1 MKTIYLKILTIILL
15 TLLCMKF
22 ETLFPAQIKYSFKQ
36 INQKDGIP
44 SSIKIIHTDSKGF
57 LWASSNN
64 GLIRYNGK
72 DIRTYSFFNKQDS
85 LPSNRIFQI
94 IEDSRQR
101 LWVLTMGGLA
111 TYIPNYDRFS
121 VHLYKSLPVMAR
133 SACLISDGIVFG
145 EENKIY
151 IYKYSTC
158 KIEKSININTGD
170 ESFIVNSVH
179 AVNDEEI
186 ICFSRYSG
194 IVKVNIK
201 EGTVEKK
208 DIYTEKY
215 VLDMEIDDKENIWVT
230 PYNQGIKCYS
240 KDGKLL
246 KHYTTENS
254 GLSCNVVLCIT
265 PFDGCLWLG
274 TDGGGINILNPETG
288 EIKNMNHVS
297 ADPHS
302 LPASTIL
309 CLYNDKKSKD
319 IWAGSNRGGMI
330 NIRKAP
336 MKTYSSV
343 NPGYNRGLSEGSVLN
358 IYEDKKQD
366 DIVWIGTD
374 GGGVNRMN
382 LSTETFVHYTDTKSD
397 KVVSITGFT
406 NDKLLLSLFSKGLF
420 LLDKNTGKKSPFY
433 LDIPSLDYRLK
444 YSGLSVNVYQDTPSS
459 VLIFSNP
466 IYRYHIDSGKIEEI
480 ENPEGAKL
488 STMISPIFQ
497 CDSCTFVND
506 YYSVYYIKSNK
517 LIPVF
522 RMSDG
527 IELNSVSADK
537 SCNLWL
543 GTSSGL
549 YKYNIKNNSL
559 CKVSSELFNEV
570 NTVLCDKN
578 DYVWIGAG
586 YNLFSYHPHTG
597 RFLIHDESDGVGMN
611 EYLPDSKLLMS
622 NGSIFLGGVNGLLYI
637 NRNIELRDNNIFP
650 DIHIAGLAI
659 GGGNFMHRIS
669 DDLRIELPSS
679 VRNIRIRLMAYGDDI
694 LRTKLYR
701 YQIGTGVMENYKP
714 EIVIPSLA
722 PGTYNIKAS
731 CNTKGGE
738 WTPMQTVLT
747 IVVTPP
753 WYLQSWFLL
762 LCFFIMVC
770 IIFFAFLY
778 IIRRQKYLHFLDMQ
792 EHNRKVSEDK
802 IRFLI
807 NVSHELRT
815 PLTLIYGPLERILK
829 DMDTGNIFYKPLCNV
844 FRQVKRMRE
853 LINMVLDVRKM
864 EMTDARLDISEFML
878 DGLLEEVCRDYT
890 DEASHKNIILKVKN
904 NNMNLKISAD
914 RGKLIIVLNNLLMN
928 ALRHSPDNTC
938 ITIKT
943 EKVNSDEFIRISVS
957 DEGIGL
963 KYTDSNRLF
972 SRFYQGA
979 NEAGGSGIGLSYS
992 KMLVELH
999 GGTIGAYNNVPGGA
1013 TFYFDIPLHLHTG
1026 VSEKTSSVSLND
1038 LIIED
1043 IHDSSDENKDSVVS
1057 TVSLFKNLNILI
1069 TDDNVSMTDFLQD
1082 ELKQY
1087 FNKIYTAS
1095 NGIKALES
1103 LRENKIDILLSD
1115 VMMPLM
1121 NGFELCRNLKTDV
1134 SISHIPVILLTARTD
1149 SESKEYGYKLGAD
1162 AYISKP
1168 FGTEEL
1174 LNVLYNIVY
1183 NRNLIKEHF
1192 GKLEEQIPSPVE
1204 TTFSAADEDFINKV
1218 NAAIRNNISNSDL
1231 DVALICKEVGVSRAS
1246 LYNKMK
1252 AITDMGAGDYI
1263 TRMRLDEAIRL
1274 IRTTDFTFAEIAD
1287 RTGFSTARYFS
1298 TIFKQH
1304 TGKTPTQ
1311 YKSDLKDKY

>member
-1 MKTIYLKILTIILL
+1 MKTKYIKLLIVVLISFFNLNPGILRAEETQYSFRQISQKEGIPFSVKNILT
-15 TLLCMKF
+15 
-22 ETLFPAQIKYSFKQ
+22 
-36 INQKDGIP
+36 
-44 SSIKIIHTDSKGF
+44 DSRGF
-57 LWASSNN
+57 LWASTNS

-72 DIRTYSFFNKQDS
+72 DIRNYTSFNVQDS
-85 LPSNRIFQI
+85 LPGNKIYQI
-94 IEDSRQR
+94 IEDSQKC
-101 LWVLTMGGLA
+101 LWTLTDKGLA
-111 TYIPNYDRFS
+111 RYIPQYDRFS
-121 VHLYKSLPVMAR
+121 IPFPVIAH
-133 SACLISDGIVFG
+133 SACMISDGIVFG
-145 EENKIY
+145 AENKLY
-151 IYKYSTC
+151 IYRYSTD
-158 KIEKSININTGD
+158 KIEKSISLNDSIYGD
-170 ESFIVNSVH
+170 FFNNSVQ
-179 AVNDEEI
+179 VWSDNEVICYDNLNGI
-186 ICFSRYSG
+186 I
-194 IVKVNIK
+194 KVNI
-201 EGTVEKK
+201 ETGFSERI
-208 DIYTEKY
+208 DIYHDKY
-215 VLDMEIDDKENIWVT
+215 VLDMKIDENKNFWIA
-230 PYNQGIKCYS
+230 PYNQGLKCYS
-240 KDGKLL
+240 QDGRLL
-246 KHYTTENS
+246 KHYNTENS
-254 GLSCNVVLCIT
+254 DLNCNIILCIT
-265 PFDGCLWLG
+265 PYKGNFWLG
-274 TDGGGINILNPETG
+274 TDGGGINILNPQTG
-288 EIKNMNHVS
+288 KFSIMNHVS

-309 CLYNDKKSKD
+309 CLYNDTLSND
-319 IWAGSNRGGMI
+319 MWAGSNRGGI
-330 NIRKAP
+330 VNIRKVP
-336 MKTYSSV
+336 MKIYSSV
-343 NPGYNRGLSEGSVLN
+343 NPGYNKGLSESTVLN
-358 IYEDKKQD
+358 IYDDKYD
-366 DIVWIGTD
+366 ENLIWIGTD
-374 GGGVNRMN
+374 GGGVNSMDISR
-382 LSTETFVHYTDTKSD
+382 ETFSHYSGTQSD
-397 KVVSITGFT
+397 KVVSITGFSK
-406 NDKLLLSLFSKGLF
+406 NELLISVFSKGLF
-420 LLDKNTGKKSPFY
+420 LFDKKTGIKRPFE
-433 LDIPSLDYRLK
+433 LEIPSIEYRLK
-444 YSGLSVNVYQDTPSS
+444 YSGLSVNVYQDSPSS
-459 VLIFSNP
+459 VLILSNP
-466 IYRYHIDSGKIEEI
+466 IYRYHLDTKQAELIQTPQGVS
-480 ENPEGAKL
+480 L
-488 STMISPIFQ
+488 STMICPIMQ
-497 CDSCTFVND
+497 DDSCTYVND
-506 YYSVYYIKSNK
+506 MNSIYYIRNNK
-517 LIPVF
+517 IIPVF
-522 RMSDG
+522 DMPDG
-527 IELNSVSADK
+527 IELNSVSADI
-537 SCNLWL
+537 SHNLWL
-543 GTSSGL
+543 GTSVGL
-549 YKYNIKNNSL
+549 YKYDIAKKNIDKVNS
-559 CKVSSELFNEV
+559 SLFNKV
-570 NTVLCDKN
+570 NTVLCDN
-578 DYVWIGAG
+578 AGYVWIGTDK
-586 YNLFSYHPHTG
+586 NLFSYHPVTG
-597 RFLIHDESDGVGMN
+597 RFLIHDESDGVSPN
-611 EYLPDSKLLMS
+611 EYLPESDLLMK
-622 NGSIFLGGVNGLLYI
+622 NGNIFLGGVNGLLYI
-637 NRNIELRDNNIFP
+637 NRNIELRDNNSHP
-650 DIHIAGLAI
+650 DIHIAGLTI
-659 GGGNFMHRIS
+659 GGSNYMHNIS
-669 DDLRIELPSS
+669 DDMTIELPYS
-679 VRNIRIRLMAYGDDI
+679 VRNISIRLMSYGDDI
-694 LRTKLYR
+694 FRTKLYR
-701 YQIGTGVMENYKP
+701 YQIGIGIMENYKP
-714 EIVIPSLA
+714 EIIISSLA

-731 CNTKGGE
+731 CNTKSGE
-738 WTPMQTVLT
+738 WTSMQHIIT
-747 IVVTPP
+747 IVVLPP
-753 WYLQSWFLL
+753 WYLQWWFLI
-762 LCFFIMVC
+762 LCTIVIIC
-770 IIFFAFLY
+770 IIFIAFQY
-778 IIRRQKYLHFLDMQ
+778 TIRRQRYIYSIEMQ

-829 DMDTGNIFYKPLCNV
+829 NMDNENSLYKQLGNV

-864 EMTDARLDISEFML
+864 EMSDVRMEISEFDINMFLKEVANDYYDELKQKNVVL
-878 DGLLEEVCRDYT
+878 DIVSD
-890 DEASHKNIILKVKN
+890 DSVKT
-904 NNMNLKISAD
+904 IRAD
-914 RGKLIIVLNNLLMN
+914 RNKLVIVLNNFMMN

-1013 TFYFDIPLHLHTG
+1013 TFYFDIPLHLHIG

-1168 FGTEEL
+1168 FSTEEL

-1274 IRTTDFTFAEIAD
+1274 IRTTDLTFAEIAD

>member
-1 MKTIYLKILTIILL
+1 MDWY
-15 TLLCMKF
+15 
-22 ETLFPAQIKYSFKQ
+22 
-36 INQKDGIP
+36 
-44 SSIKIIHTDSKGF
+44 
-57 LWASSNN
+57 
-64 GLIRYNGK
+64 
-72 DIRTYSFFNKQDS
+72 
-85 LPSNRIFQI
+85 
-94 IEDSRQR
+94 RQE
-101 LWVLTMGGLA
+101 
-111 TYIPNYDRFS
+111 S
-121 VHLYKSLPVMAR
+121 VFV
-133 SACLISDGIVFG
+133 
-145 EENKIY
+145 
-151 IYKYSTC
+151 
-158 KIEKSININTGD
+158 
-170 ESFIVNSVH
+170 
-179 AVNDEEI
+179 
-186 ICFSRYSG
+186 
-194 IVKVNIK
+194 
-201 EGTVEKK
+201 
-208 DIYTEKY
+208 
-215 VLDMEIDDKENIWVT
+215 
-230 PYNQGIKCYS
+230 
-240 KDGKLL
+240 
-246 KHYTTENS
+246 
-254 GLSCNVVLCIT
+254 
-265 PFDGCLWLG
+265 
-274 TDGGGINILNPETG
+274 
-288 EIKNMNHVS
+288 
-297 ADPHS
+297 
-302 LPASTIL
+302 
-309 CLYNDKKSKD
+309 
-319 IWAGSNRGGMI
+319 
-330 NIRKAP
+330 
-336 MKTYSSV
+336 SSV
-343 NPGYNRGLSEGSVLN
+343 
-358 IYEDKKQD
+358 
-366 DIVWIGTD
+366 
-374 GGGVNRMN
+374 
-382 LSTETFVHYTDTKSD
+382 
-397 KVVSITGFT
+397 
-406 NDKLLLSLFSKGLF
+406 
-420 LLDKNTGKKSPFY
+420 
-433 LDIPSLDYRLK
+433 
-444 YSGLSVNVYQDTPSS
+444 
-459 VLIFSNP
+459 
-466 IYRYHIDSGKIEEI
+466 
-480 ENPEGAKL
+480 
-488 STMISPIFQ
+488 
-497 CDSCTFVND
+497 
-506 YYSVYYIKSNK
+506 
-517 LIPVF
+517 
-522 RMSDG
+522 
-527 IELNSVSADK
+527 
-537 SCNLWL
+537 
-543 GTSSGL
+543 
-549 YKYNIKNNSL
+549 
-559 CKVSSELFNEV
+559 
-570 NTVLCDKN
+570 
-578 DYVWIGAG
+578 
-586 YNLFSYHPHTG
+586 TG
-597 RFLIHDESDGVGMN
+597 RFLIHDESDGVSPN
-611 EYLPDSKLLMS
+611 EYLPESDLLMK
-622 NGSIFLGGVNGLLYI
+622 NGNIFLGGVNGLLYI
-637 NRNIELRDNNIFP
+637 NRNIELRDNNSHP
-650 DIHIAGLAI
+650 DIHIAGLTI
-659 GGGNFMHRIS
+659 GGSNYMHNIS
-669 DDLRIELPSS
+669 DDMTIELPYS
-679 VRNIRIRLMAYGDDI
+679 VRNISIRLMSYGDDI
-694 LRTKLYR
+694 FRTKLYR
-701 YQIGTGVMENYKP
+701 YQIGTGIMENYKP
-714 EIVIPSLA
+714 EIIISSLA

-731 CNTKGGE
+731 CNTKSGE
-738 WTPMQTVLT
+738 WTSMQHIIT
-747 IVVTPP
+747 IVVLPP
-753 WYLQSWFLL
+753 WYLQWWFLI
-762 LCFFIMVC
+762 LCTIVIIC
-770 IIFFAFLY
+770 IIFIAFQY
-778 IIRRQKYLHFLDMQ
+778 TIRRQIYIYSIEMQ

-829 DMDTGNIFYKPLCNV
+829 NMDNENSLYKQLGNV

-864 EMTDARLDISEFML
+864 EMSDVRMEISEFDINMFLKEVANDYYDELKQKNVVL
-878 DGLLEEVCRDYT
+878 DIVSD
-890 DEASHKNIILKVKN
+890 DSVKT
-904 NNMNLKISAD
+904 IRAD
-914 RGKLIIVLNNLLMN
+914 RNKLVIVLNNFMMN

-1013 TFYFDIPLHLHTG
+1013 TFYFDIPLHLHIG

-1168 FGTEEL
+1168 FSTEEL

-1231 DVALICKEVGVSRAS
+1231 DVALICKEVGVSRAL

-1274 IRTTDFTFAEIAD
+1274 IRTTDLTFAEIAD